1 MAALDGGRSIGE
13 PPGERP
19 LIIRVLYYHQVANE
33 PESNGMVAARPSDV
47 NYSDLLTQRARW
59 VTFNAG
65 DRGWE

>member
-1 MAALDGGRSIGE
+1 
-13 PPGERP
+13 
-19 LIIRVLYYHQVANE
+19 
-33 PESNGMVAARPSDV
+33 MVAARPSDV